1 MVDQS
6 ETSILE
12 NIIKEMGRQ
21 FTGIGEVDE
30 FIATVPRTNYKTIEE
45 LDQSLESQYLN
56 SNKNSK

>member
-1 MVDQS
+1 
-6 ETSILE
+6 
-12 NIIKEMGRQ
+12 MGRQ